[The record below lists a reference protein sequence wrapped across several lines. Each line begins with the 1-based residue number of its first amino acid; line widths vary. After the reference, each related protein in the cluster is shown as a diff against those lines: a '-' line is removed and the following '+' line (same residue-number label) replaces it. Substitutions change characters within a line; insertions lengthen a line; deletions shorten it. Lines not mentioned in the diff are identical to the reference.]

1 MDPLNIKIAELR
13 EALESITAEQKYLKA
28 RDARHRYSKFAT
40 FSTKHR
46 FGLSLRLYRL
56 SFFFFFCVL
65 CVLTANVST
74 KKRVI
79 YFTLAEY
86 IVFAAASAL
95 QVVYIRNLFSKTV
108 GYNRV

>member
-1 MDPLNIKIAELR
+1 MQDIDIVSLSHFLQNVDSDDLR
-13 EALESITAEQKYLKA
+13 VYID
-28 RDARHRYSKFAT
+28 RVF
-40 FSTKHR
+40 F
-46 FGLSLRLYRL
+46 
-56 SFFFFFCVL
+56 SFFYVL
-65 CVLTANVST
+65 CVLAANVST

>member
-1 MDPLNIKIAELR
+1 MQDIDIVSLSHFLQNVDSDYLR
-13 EALESITAEQKYLKA
+13 ICID
-28 RDARHRYSKFAT
+28 RV
-40 FSTKHR
+40 
-46 FGLSLRLYRL
+46 
-56 SFFFFFCVL
+56 FFFNVL
-65 CVLTANVST
+65 CVLAANVST